1 VQFLGELLRVKGTAS
16 KVSSTC
22 VKRRN
27 DALAIIGLHNDG
39 LSRRILFDIYFA
51 KSYTAFF

>member
-1 VQFLGELLRVKGTAS
+1 MQFLGELLRVKGTAS